1 MALGNENP
9 GKGSKKLPGCKDVYY
24 LRDARARVF
33 YRINYE
39 DKTVEILAKST
50 KKNEQV
56 VIDIL
61 RKIY

>member
-24 LRDARARVF
+24 LRGARARVF

-50 KKNEQV
+50 KKNE
-56 VIDIL
+56 
-61 RKIY
+61 